1 MTRPTPTASEMSAIV
16 GASRYPG
23 WIPGGSLAIRVAL
36 TKERGFPFVRAF
48 LSGTRP
54 RGRQHA
60 SGFIQHRLA
69 TVDLFVVANR
79 LDRFRVSAGERF
91 GDLLGRESV
100 VARQRLAAT
109 HVAQLVEHD
118 GPGFVSAL
126 IALNRGQLDLRE
138 PRELPGDLLL
148 LEPVVGEIASSC
160 SSGELVATWVP
171 PPEPR
176 ERRLRRASRI
186 FIYLS
191 PVEFLCRA
199 TGAGSFLLLA
209 GGCPAR
215 TASRSPIFC
224 SRASGSGR
232 GRWDWIV

>member
-1 MTRPTPTASEMSAIV
+1 MRMRANAALTHAYDETHADGQRDVRHRGSEPL
-16 GASRYPG
+16 PG
-23 WIPGGSLAIRVAL
+23 WIRGGSLAIRVAL
-36 TKERGFPFVRAF
+36 TEERGFPFVRAF
-48 LSGTRP
+48 FSGTRP

-69 TVDLFVVANR
+69 TVELLFVVANR

-109 HVAQLVEHD
+109 HIAQLVEHD

-148 LEPVVGEIASSC
+148 LEPVVAGD
-160 SSGELVATWVP
+160 GQLVLV
-171 PPEPR
+171 
-176 ERRLRRASRI
+176 RRARCG
-186 FIYLS
+186 LG
-191 PVEFLCRA
+191 A
-199 TGAGSFLLLA
+199 TPG
-209 GGCPAR
+209 
-215 TASRSPIFC
+215 T
-224 SRASGSGR
+224 SRAA
-232 GRWDWIV
+232 IA